1 MKTETVS
8 FEVPEDLLASL
19 KLGAAD
25 LQHDI
30 RLLAAIAYFQD
41 KRLSLG
47 KAAQLAGLNRL
58 EFLDVLARRGFTVFD
73 YDESILVSELAGI
86 QQLGPRTLD
95 R

>member
-19 KLGAAD
+19 KLGAAA

-73 YDESILVSELAGI
+73 YDESVLVSELAGI
-86 QQLGPRTLD
+86 QQLVPRALD